1 MSKFSYDQYQ
11 NIVAKA
17 QSSTPTVSSV
27 KVGFFKLKN
36 DGDEAF
42 IRINVGSLDDLQFAT
57 VHQLGAAQRWM
68 KISCLNEVGS
78 YSDNCPLCKKVADG
92 DTTIGKASKK
102 VYVQLLVAY
111 RDTATGGLQKEQPV
125 IWERPAGFSR
135 EIATLLRDY
144 DGDLRKHVFKVTRN
158 GAAGSKQTAY
168 SISYIPNFDKLEVVS
183 NDFSAFTNFNIA
195 KHSYWE
201 KTIEEIEAFLE
212 TGEFPE
218 RAKKDDGMTTDAQG
232 IKTNE
237 AARNLVTPAEDAV
250 FEADLNPNPFANA
263 TPAPVVGHTAIGTNN
278 VEAHTAIGT
287 VDSANATATT
297 PTAEEKPVEK
307 ARNFN
312 GFAF

>member
-27 KVGFFKLKN
+27 KVGFFKLKD
-36 DGDEAF
+36 DGAEAF
-42 IRINVGSLDDLQFAT
+42 VRINVGSLDDLQFAT

-78 YSDNCPLCKKVADG
+78 YSDNCPLCRKVAEG

-102 VYVQLLVAY
+102 VYVQMLVAY
-111 RDTATGGLQKEQPV
+111 RDPATGGVQKEQPV

-144 DGDLRKHVFKVTRN
+144 GSLKEKVFKVTRN

-168 SISYIPNFDKLEVVS
+168 SITYIPNFDKLEVVN
-183 NDFSAFTNFNIA
+183 NDFSAFANFNIA

-201 KTIEEIEAFLE
+201 KTAEEIETFLA

-218 RAKKDDGMTTDAQG
+218 RAKKDDGMTADAQG

-237 AARNLVTPAEDAV
+237 AARNLVSPAEDAA
-250 FEADLNPNPFANA
+250 FEADLNPNPFAKA
-263 TPAPVVGHTAIGTNN
+263 APVEPTPAPAPTPA
-278 VEAHTAIGT
+278 VEEPQG
-287 VDSANATATT
+287 
-297 PTAEEKPVEK
+297 EKT
-307 ARNFN
+307 RTFN
-312 GFAF
+312 GFKF